1 MIFKK
6 LLLGIAI
13 LSFIGGRSFAKA
25 PVPVSRFD
33 LTTSVFCGQTKGLM
47 DVIENDI
54 NEETVFIGMM
64 PITQNVSTLFL
75 NKATGE
81 WSLLISEKS
90 GISCIYFSGAKGLL
104 IEEDKEDT
112 KKK

>member
-1 MIFKK
+1 
-6 LLLGIAI
+6 
-13 LSFIGGRSFAKA
+13 
-25 PVPVSRFD
+25 
-33 LTTSVFCGQTKGLM
+33 M

-90 GISCIYFSGAKGLL
+90 GISCIHFSGANGLL